1 MCILTIAIV
10 NMFFTLEEFNDWASY
25 GFIIGTIFTLSLN
38 VDGCVVWRRYEKSKQ
53 LRVTRLPVTDNS
65 ATLRML

>member
-1 MCILTIAIV
+1 
-10 NMFFTLEEFNDWASY
+10 MFFTLEKFNDWASY

-53 LRVTRLPVTDNS
+53 LRVTRRPVTDNL